1 MKIFTRIILSK
12 WSLSL
17 YLLLVTAY
25 AMPVNSP
32 LHIPGEIKPV
42 IAVVSIIL
50 IFNLLFMKHDHKAAN
65 QENKKDD
72 DEGYKP

>member
-1 MKIFTRIILSK
+1 MKKFTRIMLSK

-25 AMPVNSP
+25 VMPLNSP
-32 LHIPGEIKPV
+32 LRVPSEIKPV

-50 IFNLLFMKHDHKAAN
+50 IFNLLFMKHDHKATS
-65 QENKKDD
+65 QENKKSGD
-72 DEGYKP
+72 GSYKP